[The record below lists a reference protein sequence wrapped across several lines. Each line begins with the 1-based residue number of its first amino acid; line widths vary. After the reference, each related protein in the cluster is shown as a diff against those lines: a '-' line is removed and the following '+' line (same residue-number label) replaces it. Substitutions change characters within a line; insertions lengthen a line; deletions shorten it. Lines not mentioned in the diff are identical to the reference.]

1 MENTSKDRA
10 NSTIAFMLAKLVNND
25 FIVNGLCFEPIS
37 SILSGQAVEAIRKS
51 YNTALARASAYMLET
66 FSEDQITNLYL
77 KLDESIDP
85 ENMIFEQ
92 IDYDLSV
99 AVQIE
104 NYLTL
109 VDNDPMLR
117 WVKADPAKWVAFK
130 NYINFAYRSIT
141 CELSMRVNQFDDYI
155 KQIYPLVNEFQS
167 SAFYFDVLVHDQI
180 ELFKMKRE
188 GELNATVTVS
198 FSGEKAISTWVG
210 SQPFDQERKRFS
222 VRL

>member
-10 NSTIAFMLAKLVNND
+10 NTTIAFMLAKLLNSD
-25 FIVNGLCFEPIS
+25 FIENGLCFKPVS
-37 SILSGQAVEAIRKS
+37 SILSDETVQAIRKS
-51 YNTALARASAYMLET
+51 YNSALVRASAYMLET
-66 FSEDQITNLYL
+66 FTEEQITNLCL
-77 KLDESIDP
+77 KLDESFLQDKI
-85 ENMIFEQ
+85 IFEQ
-92 IDYDLSV
+92 IDYDFSV

-109 VDNDPMLR
+109 VDNDPTLR

-141 CELSMRVNQFDDYI
+141 CELSIRVNQFDDYI
-155 KQIYPLVNEFQS
+155 KQIYPLVNEVQS

-180 ELFKMKRE
+180 ELFKKKRE
-188 GELNATVTVS
+188 GEVNATVTVS

-210 SQPFDQERKRFS
+210 VQKPEDERKQFL